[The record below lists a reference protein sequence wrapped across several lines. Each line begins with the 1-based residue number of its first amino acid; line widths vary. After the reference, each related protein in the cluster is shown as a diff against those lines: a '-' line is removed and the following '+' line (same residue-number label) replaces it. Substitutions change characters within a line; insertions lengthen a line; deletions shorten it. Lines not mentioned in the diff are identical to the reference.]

1 MRGRVLVTDGEQR
14 ASLACVR
21 SLGGGGYECFV
32 TGPEKGN
39 LAGSSRFCRGRAVVS
54 DPGEDPRAFLD
65 GLVAQVGR
73 WKIEYLLP
81 ITEKSLRAVLPEL
94 HLLPGVRVPFPSH
107 EVFARVSDKA
117 QVLEA
122 AGRVG
127 IGVPKQWEWRCREDA
142 EGTSLREVEFP
153 VVVKPTRSV
162 SSSGGGFRQ
171 TSVAHAASP
180 HELRKWLETAADGS
194 FPALVQEWVKGEGAG
209 VFVLLWDGALRGV
222 VGHRRIREKPP
233 SGGVSVMRESTAV
246 EPGLLRQS
254 LALLKEL
261 GWRDGVAM
269 VEYRVDPESGRS
281 WLMEING
288 RFWGSLQMAVDAGVD
303 FPVLLLECLCGN
315 APAEPVTGRSGVKT
329 RWLLG
334 DLDQLLLRLVRS
346 RASLHVP
353 PSFPG
358 RGPAFLG
365 FLRDFG
371 PGVRLEVER
380 ASDLRPF
387 LVEAGAWIRA
397 LGR

>member
-1 MRGRVLVTDGEQR
+1 MRGRVLVTDGDQR
-14 ASLACVR
+14 AALACVR
-21 SLGGGGYECFV
+21 SLGKGGYECFV

-39 LAGSSRFCRGRAVVS
+39 LAASSRFCRGRAVLF

-65 GLVAQVGR
+65 GLVAEVRR

-94 HLLPGVRVPFPSH
+94 HLFPGVRVPFPSH

-122 AGRVG
+122 ADRVG
-127 IGVPKQWEWRCREDA
+127 IDVPKQWEWRCREDA
-142 EGTSLREVEFP
+142 EEVMIREVETP
-153 VVVKPTRSV
+153 LVVKPTRSV
-162 SSSGGGFRQ
+162 SRSGGGFRQ

-180 HELRKWLETAADGS
+180 DELRTWLETAADES

-209 VFVLLWDGALRGV
+209 VFVLLWGGILRGV

-303 FPVLLLECLCGN
+303 FPALLLECLSGN
-315 APAEPVTGRSGVKT
+315 APPEPVTGRPGVKT

-358 RGPAFLG
+358 RRSAFLE
-365 FLRDFG
+365 FVRDFG

-380 ASDLRPF
+380 TSDLRPS
-387 LVEAGAWIRA
+387 LVEAGSWLRA
-397 LGR
+397 LRR